1 MTIRKALLAAGLA
14 LSAAIPVQ
22 ASANDTRAGEIAKQL
37 NDPATQY
44 AVAGMLSAMSK
55 AILSMEIAPFVKAME
70 RVPGAPARD
79 IPPDA
84 TVGDLAGT
92 SHDEMRDR
100 LIEHVPA
107 MMAAMGGMAGAFDE
121 MMPELEAMAE
131 KMKDAMPRR

>member
-1 MTIRKALLAAGLA
+1 LGAGLA
-14 LSAAIPVQ
+14 LTAALPLQ
-22 ASANDTRAGEIAKQL
+22 ASAEETRASEIAKQL

-55 AILSMEIAPFVKAME
+55 AVLSMEVAPFVKAME
-70 RVPGAPARD
+70 RVPGARIRD
-79 IPPDA
+79 LPPDA

-92 SHDEMRDR
+92 NPGRMRDE